1 MNNVELI
8 QQIIKAME
16 PSDMSD
22 GECMDEVIDLIR
34 KAGWDIPWLDDEDDA
49 APGDSQNNV
58 GANQEQ
64 VIRTSTIK
72 ITTNERG
79 VLCLIGFIHHWK

>member
-16 PSDMSD
+16 PSEMSD

-49 APGDSQNNV
+49 APGDS
-58 GANQEQ
+58 
-64 VIRTSTIK
+64 
-72 ITTNERG
+72 
-79 VLCLIGFIHHWK
+79 